1 MTIYYYGQES
11 LRGNGV
17 ALVVKKRVQIVV
29 LGCNLRNDRMSS
41 VCFYGE
47 PFNITVI
54 HVCAPATNAKKAE

>member
-41 VCFYGE
+41 VCFHGE
-47 PFNITVI
+47 PFSITVI
-54 HVCAPATNAKKAE
+54 HVCAPATNAKKTE